1 MPTDLKTILDTWTTR
16 RGYPLV
22 TAHREY
28 SADGAIHIEQSRFMD
43 ATHEDPAGIT
53 YYIPVNIASKGK
65 QNFDV
70 TTADFWFDG
79 AMTHHMPAAA
89 DIVPNDN
96 WLLLNKKQG
105 YYYRVN
111 YDDDNWLLLAEELT
125 DGNMN
130 NIHLLNRAQLLDDA
144 LDLARFDHLD
154 YTVALH
160 IVKYLKKEMD
170 YVAWRAADPGLTE
183 LYRLMRDSDE
193 SKYFNSFIAEISEP
207 LYKSLG
213 PVRRTTDDHLTR
225 LNRPLAMKWACRS
238 GVAACLDDTLAALTT
253 AIDTGATLDPDL
265 ESAIYCH
272 GMRKAGKE
280 LFTKFLGQAVS
291 SASAT
296 VRSNILNGLGCNED
310 ESVLEEALLMAIANA
325 DNFLTVGEQRT
336 FINAVFA
343 NSAVGFHTVLHLVS
357 RDATADQVKAIYG
370 TTYATFLNNMA
381 QYATTDHF
389 LEDFETTLAKYDDIT
404 ASSKTTILNRIKANL
419 EFVAK
424 NGKEVTNFLVAYYEG
439 GAASIVASVATVLIA
454 AITSYSLF

>member
-1 MPTDLKTILDTWTTR
+1 
-16 RGYPLV
+16 
-22 TAHREY
+22 
-28 SADGAIHIEQSRFMD
+28 MD
-43 ATHEDPAGIT
+43 ATHVDPAGIT
-53 YYIPVNIASKGK
+53 YYVPVNIASKSK
-65 QNFDV
+65 QNFDD

-79 AMTHHMPAAA
+79 AMTHHVPAAA
-89 DIVPNDN
+89 DIVPNSN

-111 YDDDNWLLLAEELT
+111 YDDDNWMLLAEELT

-130 NIHLLNRAQLLDDA
+130 NIHLLSRAQLLDDA

-183 LYRLMRDSDE
+183 LYRLIRDSDE
-193 SKYFNSFIAEISEP
+193 STYFSSFIRELSEP

-213 PVRRTTDDHLTR
+213 VVRRASDDHLTR

-238 GVAACLDDTLAALTT
+238 GVDACLDDTLAALTT

-280 LFTKFLGQAVS
+280 LFTKFLGQATS
-291 SASAT
+291 SDSAT
-296 VRSNILNGLGCNED
+296 VRTNILNGLGCNEN
-310 ESVLEEALLMAIANA
+310 ESVLEEGLLQVIANA
-325 DNFLTVGEQRT
+325 DNSLTTGQRQT
-336 FINAVFA
+336 FINAAFA
-343 NSAVGFHTVLHLVS
+343 NSAVGYHTVLHLVAGDETS
-357 RDATADQVKAIYG
+357 DQIKTLYG
-370 TTYATFLNNMA
+370 TSYATFLNNMA

-389 LEDFETTLAKYDDIT
+389 LQDFETVLAKYDDIS
-404 ASSKTTILNRIKANL
+404 ASAKTTILNRIRANL
-419 EFVAK
+419 EFLGN
-424 NGKEVTNFLVAYYEG
+424 NGKEVYNFLVAYYDG
-439 GAASIVASVATVLIA
+439 GAASIVASFATVLIA